1 MPLLR
6 EIRQQPRAQLSA
18 VLINFIRIF
27 PEKTECKAIL
37 EIWKS
42 IRQIF
47 LRQRFFFLQHHN
59 FKYGRHLI
67 LWYFIWEPSKKKSR
81 GTSAIILSIKWTTH
95 QILGILGKSKNLDI
109 TTLFIISLGKA
120 KDHRYF
126 PLKY

>member
-1 MPLLR
+1 MITVSVIKELTSLKFTRILCSFRVVLVGQRGKTPESEDSNSGPLNTGGIGDMPLLR

-47 LRQRFFFLQHHN
+47 HRQRFFSF
-59 FKYGRHLI
+59 
-67 LWYFIWEPSKKKSR
+67 S
-81 GTSAIILSIKWTTH
+81 TIILSTA
-95 QILGILGKSKNLDI
+95 GI
-109 TTLFIISLGKA
+109 
-120 KDHRYF
+120 
-126 PLKY
+126 